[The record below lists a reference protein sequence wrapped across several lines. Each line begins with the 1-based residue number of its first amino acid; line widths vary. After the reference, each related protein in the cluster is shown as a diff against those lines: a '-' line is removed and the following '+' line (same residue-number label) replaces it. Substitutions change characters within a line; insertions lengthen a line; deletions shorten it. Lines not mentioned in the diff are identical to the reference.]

1 MSEIAVFIPFFGI
14 LAGIIIPLAAF
25 VWLYKESK
33 LKQETIKSIAQH
45 INDPDKIQDLMNI
58 LEERKKEPLDYRRSG
73 VMTLF
78 VGVGL
83 YLFGLVALGPILKG
97 VGLLVALI
105 GIGSLIAG
113 YLYPNTSAELTNAVE
128 QYEKRD

>member
-45 INDPDKIQDLMNI
+45 IDDPEKIQDLMNI